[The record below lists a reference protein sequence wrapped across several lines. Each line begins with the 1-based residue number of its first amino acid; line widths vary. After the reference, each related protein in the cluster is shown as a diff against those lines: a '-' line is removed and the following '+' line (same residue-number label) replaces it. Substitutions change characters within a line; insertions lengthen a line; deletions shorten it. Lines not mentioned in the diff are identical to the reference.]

1 MALCYPNTYAV
12 GMASLGFQTVYRL
25 FNENESTACER
36 VFTDSTERSGPVSL
50 ESGKPLK
57 SFDILA
63 FSLSFE
69 SDYLNVVSMLGAGG
83 VPLLSSE
90 RTGAHPLVIAGG
102 VASFIN
108 PEPLAPFVDLFLL
121 GEAEAVLPGFLGM
134 FDPKRDRSEM
144 LADMARS
151 LPGAYVP
158 ALYVPEWDKN
168 GHLVSFSP
176 ISGAPEKVRRVHA
189 KDSPDFPTESS
200 FVSPD
205 AAFDSF
211 LVEVAR
217 GCPHGCRFCAA
228 GYVYRPVRFRTL
240 EMLKDSVDR
249 GLSLTSKIGLLGAA
263 VTDLPCLSELCQYAV
278 ERGARLAFS
287 SLRADAMT
295 PEIARAMASAG
306 AKTATIAPDA
316 GSERMRRVIGKGIT
330 EDDVLNAAEMLVA
343 AGVPNLKLYFMAGL
357 PHETLADVD
366 AIAALTRKVKTAFLG
381 QSKKK
386 GRMGQIV
393 VNVSSFVPKPV
404 TPFQWAA
411 MDTVETLAL
420 KMKRIRE
427 GLKGLANVTARTDVP
442 RHAFIQA
449 LLSRGDRRT
458 GEILQAALKNQGNW
472 PKTLKESEIDPAFY
486 VNRERPAAEL
496 FPWDFI
502 EHDVSKKTLHRLW
515 EKSREDALAPDLPA
529 PPTFQKT

>member
-1 MALCYPNTYAV
+1 MALGYPNTYAV

-50 ESGKPLK
+50 ESGRPLK

-69 SDYLNVVSMLGAGG
+69 SDYLNVLSLLDAGG

-134 FDPKRDRSEM
+134 FDPKRDRAEM

-158 ALYVPEWDKN
+158 SLYIPEWDKN

-176 ISGAPEKVRRVHA
+176 ISGAPEKVRRAYA
-189 KDSPDFPTESS
+189 KDAADFPTESS

-228 GYVYRPVRFRTL
+228 GYVYRPIRFRPLETL
-240 EMLKDSVDR
+240 KACVDR

-263 VTDLPCLSELCQYAV
+263 VTDLPCLSELCRYAV

-295 PEIARAMASAG
+295 PEIARAIASAG

-316 GSERMRRVIGKGIT
+316 GSERMRRVIGKGIS

-357 PHETLADVD
+357 PHETEADVD
-366 AIAALTRKVKTAFLG
+366 AIAALTRRVKGAFLG
-381 QSKKK
+381 QSRKK

-411 MDTVETLAL
+411 MDPVETLAL

-458 GEILQAALKNQGNW
+458 GEILAAALKNRGNW
-472 PKTLKESEIDPAFY
+472 PMTFKESGLDPAFY
-486 VNRERPAAEL
+486 VNRERPATEL

-502 EHDVSKKTLHRLW
+502 EQDVSKKTLRRLW
-515 EKSREDALAPDLPA
+515 EKSATDALAPDS
-529 PPTFQKT
+529 PTFQKT